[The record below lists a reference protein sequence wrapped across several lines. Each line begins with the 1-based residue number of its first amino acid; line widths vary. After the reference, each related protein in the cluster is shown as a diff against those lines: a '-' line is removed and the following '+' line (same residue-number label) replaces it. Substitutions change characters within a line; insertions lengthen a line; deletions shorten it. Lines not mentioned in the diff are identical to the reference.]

1 MSKDLE
7 EAYKTQ
13 ATIIDP
19 RCSKLWWRPTPASEL
34 ENGKESS
41 EDFRGCEIGNDK
53 NINQESDIYSVLR
66 CREKDLKVLNS
77 SDWFGLARESVWLGY
92 SESLFLKAEAAL
104 RGWPGGYN
112 KSEVKDL
119 FDKAVTASITGYY
132 GITRADRYLSVMP
145 GRKAAFDGDD
155 KELMLEQII
164 TQKWIAVFPNG
175 NEGWAEFRRTDYPR
189 LRNHIGHTGS
199 DVPATK
205 FIKRV
210 RYPNSELEQ
219 NIENIPAKYNTN
231 DAQAVR
237 IWWDVEDTNDD
248 NGNRKKANNF
258 R

>member
-1 MSKDLE
+1 
-7 EAYKTQ
+7 
-13 ATIIDP
+13 
-19 RCSKLWWRPTPASEL
+19 
-34 ENGKESS
+34 
-41 EDFRGCEIGNDK
+41 
-53 NINQESDIYSVLR
+53 
-66 CREKDLKVLNS
+66 
-77 SDWFGLARESVWLGY
+77 
-92 SESLFLKAEAAL
+92 
-104 RGWPGGYN
+104 
-112 KSEVKDL
+112 
-119 FDKAVTASITGYY
+119 
-132 GITRADRYLSVMP
+132 MP